1 MGSKP
6 FFEQKML
13 IFGFAVHIWRS
24 YCGPI
29 DKRNPPSTGPN
40 SAAVLGVFL
49 FEKLGEEH
57 RRFGTAKVAIFVES
71 KRTVVNND
79 VTLKDARLP

>member
-1 MGSKP
+1 
-6 FFEQKML
+6 ML

-29 DKRNPPSTGPN
+29 DKRNPPSTGPS

-71 KRTVVNND
+71 KRTVNRALYLLLLITD
-79 VTLKDARLP
+79 GGSPGSRRQGL